1 MILLIIGKN
10 RKEVYNMN
18 NKIRLIEG
26 YHPRKNIEYYRDY
39 EIKTHDFLQDENL
52 SNIESI
58 KPYFLNNSEKFKY
71 DYFKAVYYDV
81 DNNDY
86 DNIYFCIKQEKYIIY
101 TDKDIYEFSRNDTT
115 AVYINGKHTEMYI
128 QDLHIGMLISVCFD
142 DDFEEITEIEIIE
155 D

>member
-1 MILLIIGKN
+1 M
-10 RKEVYNMN
+10 

-39 EIKTHDFLQDENL
+39 TIKKRDFLQNEHL

-58 KPYFLNNSEKFKY
+58 TPYFLNSSKKLKY
-71 DYFKAVYYDV
+71 DYYTATWYDV

-86 DNIYFCIKQEKYIIY
+86 DIIYFCIKQERYIIY
-101 TDKDIYEFSRNDTT
+101 TDKDIYEFDRDDTVLMSLFSSGLDSKET
-115 AVYINGKHTEMYI
+115 YI
-128 QDLHIGMLISVCFD
+128 QWLSVNDFIDVTFD
-142 DDFEEITEIEIIE
+142 NEMFECITEIEIIE